1 MQMEDD
7 DKDYDDV
14 VEIEERK
21 DGEDL
26 EEVAAEGRFQ
36 LIHFNVHV
44 YMYCSHCKNRSE
56 SNKHVG
62 FYLGFGGATGGPCHV
77 GAAVPAN
84 AGVVEPPGKCR
95 VWIKQYV
102 STNTL

>member
-1 MQMEDD
+1 MQIEDD
-7 DKDYDDV
+7 DEDYDDV
-14 VEIEERK
+14 VETEEGK

-36 LIHFNVHV
+36 PIHFNVHV
-44 YMYCSHCKNRSE
+44 YMYHSCCKNRSE
-56 SNKHVG
+56 SNKPVG
-62 FYLGFGGATGGPCHV
+62 FCLGFGGATCGPCHG

-95 VWIKQYV
+95 VWIK
-102 STNTL
+102 